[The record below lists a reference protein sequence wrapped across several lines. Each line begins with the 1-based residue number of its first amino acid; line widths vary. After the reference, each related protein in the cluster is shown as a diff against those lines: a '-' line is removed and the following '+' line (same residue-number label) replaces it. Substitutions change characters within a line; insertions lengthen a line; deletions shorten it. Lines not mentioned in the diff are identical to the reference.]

1 MSFGSGF
8 AIYFIIWWLSLLV
21 VIPFGART
29 QGETGEV
36 APGTISSAPVKP
48 LIWQRLVAATILA
61 CVMFTVFHF
70 VWSNDLVS
78 LDDFPMFDPPS
89 AR

>member
-8 AIYFIIWWLSLLV
+8 AIYFIFWWLSLLI

-29 QGETGEV
+29 QGEAGDV
-36 APGTISSAPVKP
+36 APGTISSAPVRP
-48 LIWQRLVAATILA
+48 LILQRLLAATLLA
-61 CVMFTVFHF
+61 CVMFAVFYY
-70 VWSNDLVS
+70 VWTNGLIT

-89 AR
+89 VR